1 MTIEELKKIKKEMSL
16 ELIKLPPGEIV
27 TLSKKW
33 KEEWILEK
41 QKRNKD
47 RNINAKKTVKV

>member
-1 MTIEELKKIKKEMSL
+1 MTIEELKKIKEEMSF

-33 KEEWILEK
+33 KEEWIIEK
-41 QKRNKD
+41 EKRIKYKE
-47 RNINAKKTVKV
+47 INAKRTISA

>member
-1 MTIEELKKIKKEMSL
+1 MTIEELKKIKEEMSF

-33 KEEWILEK
+33 KEEWVLEK
-41 QKRNKD
+41 EKRNKD
-47 RNINAKKTVKV
+47 RNINAKKTAMV